1 MNNANKDKFY
11 SEKNGMLIGFAVP
24 AVIIFGNY
32 LYIQPDNFLVF
43 IKTTLNFSIYNR
55 FVGFA
60 IIPNFL
66 LYFYFRWKSKF
77 KFAEGFSIAS
87 LIYLILIIM
96 LKYAS

>member
-1 MNNANKDKFY
+1 MNSSNKDKFY

-24 AVIIFGNY
+24 SIIILAYY
-32 LYIQPDNFLVF
+32 LYIQPDNFILF
-43 IKTTLNFSIYNR
+43 IKQTLNFSIYNR
-55 FVGFA
+55 FAGLV
-60 IIPNFL
+60 IVPNFI
-66 LYFYFRWKSKF
+66 LYFYFRWKLKF